1 MLVNMK
7 QYYKASSDVRPIYN
21 VGFPFDCMS
30 GTYVEGIH
38 GESISIGGLWPTVG
52 VAGPG
57 NVNKSTVMHHFMLA
71 VLNNY
76 AQSQGSSYD
85 TEASA
90 SPARWH
96 GLAARFENIA
106 GLDLLEEG
114 KLFLTDCTEMYGNQW
129 FEQLKNLVADK
140 VKDKKNLTLTTPY
153 KNKDGKPISIM
164 VPTPHELDS
173 ISMFVTES
181 VQEIND
187 KAEVGE
193 SGRNVVAMRS
203 AGAKSQMLMEI
214 PTLTAHGS
222 IPMLFSAHVGKEIK
236 IDAYAPS
243 AKNLTFL
250 KNGTKFKDVPE
261 KFTFLMNTVYLIYGV
276 EILKHKDGGPEYP
289 VDGDDRFKGDTDLQK
304 IHVTTIRNKGMIS
317 GIPFTVVVSQREGVL
332 PELTALELM
341 KESGRFGLGG
351 NAQNFFIELMPD
363 VSLSRT
369 TVRGKID
376 NDYKLRR
383 AFQFI
388 GEMIQIFNFHDKL
401 DAELRC
407 SPKELYEGLKAKGYD
422 WDRLLE
428 TRTNWTFEESKDE
441 REFLSTMDLLKMRIG
456 QYHPWWY
463 GPVADGS
470 IPEVKKPVEGE
481 VDVRL

>member
-38 GESISIGGLWPTVG
+38 GEMISLGGFWPTIG

-57 NVNKSTVMHHFMLA
+57 NVNKSTVMHHFTLA
-71 VLNNY
+71 LLNNY
-76 AQSQGSSYD
+76 LQAQGSSYD

-90 SPARWH
+90 SPSRWH
-96 GLAARFENIA
+96 GLAARFENIG
-106 GLDLLEEG
+106 GLDLIEEG
-114 KLFLTDCTEMYGNQW
+114 RLFLTDCTEMYGDDW
-129 FEQLKNLVADK
+129 FEQLKKLVADK
-140 VKDKKNLTLTTPY
+140 IKGKKGLMLTTPY
-153 KNKDGKPISIM
+153 RNKDGSPIEMM

-173 ISMFVTES
+173 LSMFVTNS

-187 KAEVGE
+187 KANVGD

-214 PTLTAHGS
+214 PTLTTQGN
-222 IPMLFSAHVGKEIK
+222 IPMAFSAHVGKEIK

-261 KFTFLMNTVYLIYGV
+261 KFTFLMNTVYLIFSV
-276 EILKHKDGGPEYP
+276 EIMKHKEGGPEYP
-289 VDGDDRFKGDTDLQK
+289 TDSDDKFKGDTDLQK
-304 IHVTTIRNKGMIS
+304 IHVTTIRNKGMVS
-317 GIPFTVVVSQREGVL
+317 GIPFTVVISQREGVL

-341 KESGRFGLGG
+341 KESGRFGLAG
-351 NAQNFFIELMPD
+351 NALTFQLDLLPD
-363 VSLSRT
+363 VNLSRT
-369 TVRGKID
+369 TVRNKID
-376 NDYKLRR
+376 NSYKLRR
-383 AFQFI
+383 AFEI
-388 GEMIQIFNFHDKL
+388 TGEMIQIFNFHDKL
-401 DAELRC
+401 NANYRC
-407 SPKELYEGLKAKGYD
+407 SPKELYEQLKAKGYD

-428 TRTNWTFEESKDE
+428 TRYYWTFEEQKSD
-441 REFLSTMDLLKMRIG
+441 REFLSTMDLLRMRAG
-456 QYHPWWY
+456 EYHPWWY
-463 GPVADGS
+463 GPVADGT
-470 IPEVKKPVEGE
+470 IPEVKTPEASLV
-481 VDVRL
+481 